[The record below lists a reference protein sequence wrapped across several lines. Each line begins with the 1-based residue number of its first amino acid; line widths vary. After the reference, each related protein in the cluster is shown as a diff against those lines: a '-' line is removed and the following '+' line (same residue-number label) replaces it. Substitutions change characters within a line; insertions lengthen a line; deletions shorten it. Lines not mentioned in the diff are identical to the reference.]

1 MSTRLERI
9 SGEAK
14 TGVFTGLSRA
24 IGNRA
29 VGVQQTADPVL
40 NIPLEQIDEDPDNAR
55 RHFNQE
61 SLEAL
66 AEGLKRHGQIA
77 NATVWRDQATGRY
90 VLVAGHRRLRA
101 CRIAGIPTL
110 ICVVLPRDT
119 AQELKAE
126 IAFAENVAREDLKPI
141 EVARHWKKLMERWQ
155 ISGSELARRLG
166 VSQSTVSKR
175 MALLKTDDATQ
186 AALETGKVAAD
197 VVYRGNAQRRSRG
210 AGKRRSTFVEFDT
223 RNGKGRLKRSGTLE
237 GLIADLQALAR
248 DQAREAA

>member
-1 MSTRLERI
+1 MSTRLDRI
-9 SGEAK
+9 AGEAEA
-14 TGVFTGLSRA
+14 GVFDGLNRIMGRQPRA
-24 IGNRA
+24 SDPLKTT
-29 VGVQQTADPVL
+29 QQ
-40 NIPLEQIDEDPDNAR
+40 IPLDQIDEDPDNAR
-55 RHFNQE
+55 KHFNQE

-90 VLVAGHRRLRA
+90 VLVQGHRRFRA

-110 ICVVLPRDT
+110 MCVVLPRDT

-126 IAFAENVAREDLKPI
+126 IAFAENVAREDLKPM
-141 EVARHWKKLMERWQ
+141 EAARHYQRLMDRWQ

-166 VSQSTVSKR
+166 VSQATVSR
-175 MALLKTDDATQ
+175 RLSLLNTDEKTQQ
-186 AALETGKVAAD
+186 AVDEGKVAASK
-197 VVYRGNAQRRSRG
+197 VYHAGVEDKPAKAKRTSR
-210 AGKRRSTFVEFDT
+210 FLEFDT